1 MRASKN
7 KFEGVSCMFR
17 SLLSVF
23 GAAVL
28 LFPTLIFS
36 PNAFAGRCPVREPS
50 TLLSLYRRSDAIYV
64 ARYEKTEEAAV
75 REDSADYKVITLKKH
90 FSVSSTLKGESQ
102 KLFSYEDEEY
112 RFKNADETPAEE
124 TEEVDDEEEYV
135 DDRRLAP
142 GDQVLIFLSKHDG
155 ETLRLTDTRDGI
167 KKLSD
172 EKLASYELRVRELNT
187 IFATPKVNND
197 DIVAWLIRCIED
209 PATRW
214 EGAYE
219 LNRAFQTKEWREARA
234 EAAKLKS
241 AEDKNGG
248 VAADGIQIEVV
259 ELEIGDADTSIYA
272 NLLTQSQKDV
282 LSNIVLSIGMESR
295 QLESKIESK
304 LDHGDVAL
312 IDLVKRW
319 GDSRLA
325 VFLLDQ
331 VRNGGDP
338 YTTSDHM
345 DVIAEL
351 LKDEEL
357 ASLASKF
364 EEIYHE
370 PDDDSVEPTE
380 SEEEPESGEELDESD
395 AADTEELET
404 AEESEETPIEEEKT
418 DSQSEK
424 VAQKTFK
431 ELRAEI
437 LAKFV
442 ERAEKVIAKQNEK

>member
-1 MRASKN
+1 
-7 KFEGVSCMFR
+7 MFR

-23 GAAVL
+23 AAAVL
-28 LFPTLIFS
+28 LFPTLFLS

-50 TLLSLYRRSDAIYV
+50 TLLSLYRRSDAIYL
-64 ARYEKTEEAAV
+64 ARYDKTEETAV
-75 REDSADYKVITLKKH
+75 REENADYKVVTLKKH
-90 FSVSSTLKGESQ
+90 FNVSSTLKGESR
-102 KLFSYEDEEY
+102 KLFSYDDEEY
-112 RFKNADETPAEE
+112 RFNNSNETPAQEIEE
-124 TEEVDDEEEYV
+124 SDDEEEYV
-135 DDRRLAP
+135 DDRKLVP

-155 ETLRLTDTRDGI
+155 ETLRLTDSRDGI
-167 KKLSD
+167 KKLSA

-248 VAADGIQIEVV
+248 VAADGIQFEVV
-259 ELEIGDADTSIYA
+259 ELEVGDADTSVYA
-272 NLLTQSQKDV
+272 NLLTQSQKDI
-282 LSNIVLSIGMESR
+282 LSNIVLSMGIESR
-295 QLESKIESK
+295 QQESK
-304 LDHGDVAL
+304 LDQGDVAL
-312 IDLVKRW
+312 IELVKRW

-331 VRNGGDP
+331 IRNGGDP

-357 ASLASKF
+357 TSIASKF
-364 EEIYHE
+364 EEIYYE
-370 PDDDSVEPTE
+370 PDEDPVEPTDAYDE
-380 SEEEPESGEELDESD
+380 SEEESDGSETTDSDEPETSEEPEELPEV
-395 AADTEELET
+395 
-404 AEESEETPIEEEKT
+404 EEKA
-418 DSQSEK
+418 DSMSEK
-424 VAQKTFK
+424 AAPKTFK